1 MALLDRKNLAQEILD
16 LTNEY
21 RRENGLEPLKRHKGL
36 EGVAYRHATA
46 MSFARAPFSHHGAP
60 ERFAACGTRC
70 TNVAENLARS
80 EGFGR
85 ETLPEAAVTGW
96 RESEGHRRNLLGPF
110 DACGIGFAVADNG
123 VFFITQLFALLDE
136 QDSYRGELR
145 ERATDFATANS
156 TPAVGAAI
164 GLVLGG
170 PVGALGGGLVGK
182 ALNWRLGISAASM
195 PRFLHDRLCRQLLP
209 RRGCARCG
217 RLTEMGLLMDEA
229 TGAGK
234 LLCERCHPS
243 PRDGELWCY
252 IDS

>member
-1 MALLDRKNLAQEILD
+1 MALTYRQNLAQEILA

-21 RRENGLEPLKRHKGL
+21 RRENGLEPLRRHKGL
-36 EGVAYRHATA
+36 EGVAFRHATA

-85 ETLPEAAVTGW
+85 ACLPEAAVTGW

-123 VFFITQLFALLDE
+123 VVFITQLFALLDE

-145 ERATDFATANS
+145 ERAADIATANS
-156 TPAVGAAI
+156 TPAFCAAI
-164 GLVLGG
+164 GLVFGG
-170 PVGALGGGLVGK
+170 PMAALGGGLFGK
-182 ALNWRLGISAASM
+182 ALNWRFGISASSM
-195 PRFLHDRLCRQLLP
+195 PRLLHHRLCRKLLP

-217 RLTEMGLLMDEA
+217 TITEKGLLMEEA

-234 LLCERCHPS
+234 LLCELCHPS
-243 PRDGELWCY
+243 PRDDELWCY
-252 IDS
+252 IDG